1 MRKELVVSLGQKSS
15 PGRKEINQDFHGA
28 WIPEQ
33 PELGTKGIAIA
44 IADGISTSNVSDHA
58 SEIAVT
64 SFLQDYYCT
73 SDSWTVKNAAYKVIK
88 AVNSWLYARTLS
100 GSSRIDREK
109 GYVCTFSALILKS
122 ATAYIFHIGD
132 ARVYHLRKH
141 ALEQLTRDHR
151 IHTTG
156 NTSYLSRALG
166 IEQSIE
172 LDYREQHVEEGDI
185 FILATDGIHE
195 FVSDA
200 FITETILSHQDE
212 LDEAARI
219 ILESAFEA
227 GSEDNLT
234 IQLLHVSQIPD
245 RNLDEVCQQ
254 MDDLELPPA
263 LYPRTVM
270 DDYDIIRQLNSS
282 SRSHVWFARDRISG
296 KQVVLKV
303 PSNEYRND
311 QSYLE
316 KFLLEEWI
324 TRRVSN
330 PHIVSS
336 FGKGRPRKYLY
347 LANEY
352 IKGQTLDQWLKDNPA
367 PSLEQVRD
375 IVNQIA
381 TGVQALHRQEI
392 LHQDVRP
399 HNIMI
404 DENGFVTL
412 IDLGSCRVGGLAEL
426 DSRIQWQQI
435 QGTALYTAP
444 EYYIGEPASSRSDIY
459 SLGIITYQMITGS
472 FPYGAEVARAN
483 ARSELNRISY
493 KSVLDKKPDIPLWI
507 DEAIKKATSLEAHNR
522 YDEIAEFIYELRHPN
537 KQYLT
542 KTRPPL
548 IERNPL
554 MFWQLLSCLLA
565 LACLLL
571 LAHDLA

>member
-548 IERNPL
+548 IERNPV

-571 LAHDLA
+571 LAHELA

>member
-1 MRKELVVSLGQKSS
+1 MRKELVVSVGQKSS

-245 RNLDEVCQQ
+245 RNLNEVCQQ

-263 LYPRTVM
+263 LSPRTVM

-507 DEAIKKATSLEAHNR
+507 DEAIKKATSLEARNR

-548 IERNPL
+548 IERNPV

>member
-245 RNLDEVCQQ
+245 RNLNEVCQQ

-263 LYPRTVM
+263 LSPRTVM

-548 IERNPL
+548 IERNPV

>member
-44 IADGISTSNVSDHA
+44 IADGISTSSVSDHA

-88 AVNSWLYARTLS
+88 AVNSWLYAKTLS
-100 GSSRIDREK
+100 GPSRIDREK

-151 IHTTG
+151 IHTAG

-263 LYPRTVM
+263 LSPRTVM

-483 ARSELNRISY
+483 ARKELNRISY

-548 IERNPL
+548 IERNPV